1 MEVIAEVGVRPKNQV
16 TLPDAV
22 LRRMGARTGDRLL
35 IESDPDEPDVL
46 RVRAVRRSYAGL
58 LAGVYGN
65 ADEPL
70 RYVRAEQESWGRA

>member
-1 MEVIAEVGVRPKNQV
+1 MEVIAEVGLGPKNQV

-22 LRRMGARTGDRLL
+22 LRHMGTRAGDRVL

-70 RYVRAEQESWGRA
+70 RYVRAEQESWGRT